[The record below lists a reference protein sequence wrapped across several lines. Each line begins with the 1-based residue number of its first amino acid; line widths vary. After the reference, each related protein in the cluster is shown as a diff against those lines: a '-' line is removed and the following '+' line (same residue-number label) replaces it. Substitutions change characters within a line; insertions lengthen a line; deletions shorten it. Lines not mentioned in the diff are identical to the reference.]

1 MATGKKLER
10 KAFMSFDKPISGIEI
25 AGTGVIGANWAAQLI
40 QQGVPSVSDADD
52 RATPK
57 QKQDADTLTQIRK
70 GLFAYREIDS
80 KRGNQ
85 VLAHDRTGLRPA
97 LNKLA
102 WILALVLSVV
112 LSAHAQQ
119 TDDVQKQIQQ
129 LKQQYEQTTRELQE
143 RIAALEQQQ
152 KKESETKEDP
162 PRKESGLSA
171 VELAAQDAAKVALGQ
186 SKENQSLQG
195 QVPSAPSYD
204 FLRDADTRMKKL
216 EEQVK
221 SFEFHGYL
229 RSGYGLNSRGGQ
241 QVAFQ
246 APGADAKYRL
256 GNEAETYGELIF
268 VNNWVNPEHDSDK
281 AWIRTEVMI
290 EANTTNSAN
299 FTNFPG
305 EKGNDQ
311 FRFREAFVQAGNV
324 LKSQPNAKFWA
335 GERYYRRYQ
344 AHINDFYLLDMS
356 GYGGGVED
364 LDVKVGKLA
373 VAFLAGARP
382 DITTENG
389 NYAKSNIDVRLY
401 DVNAPGGKLA
411 AWFNYANAKGGTTP
425 NGTVIPTSSGFAFGI
440 AHQKLE
446 WKGGYN
452 WFSVQYGKGAAS
464 NFSTSID
471 DPTPFIKD
479 TKRFRIAE
487 HMLLQTNDKFAIM
500 PVFVYQRT
508 HNGNPKEG
516 WNEWTSF
523 GARPQYFFNDHLSLA
538 FEAGL
543 DRTRSGN
550 GQYDGWL
557 RKFTI
562 APQIG
567 AGRKFFSRPVLR
579 VFLTYASWSDGLRGF
594 VGGIPFRD
602 RTSGFTYGVQ
612 TETWW

>member
-1 MATGKKLER
+1 MKT
-10 KAFMSFDKPISGIEI
+10 MSNDSEASSVESLTRASTQRDYLVSAEKPIC
-25 AGTGVIGANWAAQLI
+25 L
-40 QQGVPSVSDADD
+40 
-52 RATPK
+52 TPALK
-57 QKQDADTLTQIRK
+57 KISWIL
-70 GLFAYREIDS
+70 
-80 KRGNQ
+80 
-85 VLAHDRTGLRPA
+85 VLAFA
-97 LNKLA
+97 M
-102 WILALVLSVV
+102 VLP
-112 LSAHAQQ
+112 AHAQQ
-119 TDDVQKQIQQ
+119 TDDMQKQIQQ
-129 LKQQYEQTTRELQE
+129 LKQQYEQTTRELLE

-152 KKESETKEDP
+152 KKESETRENP
-162 PRKESGLSA
+162 PKTEGVVSA
-171 VELAAQDAAKVALGQ
+171 VELAAQDAAKAAFGQ
-186 SKENQSLQG
+186 SKENQALQG
-195 QVPSAPSYD
+195 QVPAAPSYE
-204 FLRDADTRMKKL
+204 FLRDADTRIKAL
-216 EEQVK
+216 EAELK
-221 SFEFHGYL
+221 TFEFHGYF

-268 VNNWVNPEHDSDK
+268 VNNWVNPEHDRDK
-281 AWIRTEVMI
+281 AWIKTEVMI
-290 EANTTNSAN
+290 EANTTNSASYA
-299 FTNFPG
+299 NFPG

-311 FRFREAFVQAGNV
+311 FRFREAFVQAGNIFE
-324 LKSQPNAKFWA
+324 SQPNAKFWA

-344 AHINDFYLLDMS
+344 AHINDFYILDMS

-401 DVNAPGGKLA
+401 DMKAPGGKLSG
-411 AWFNYANAKGGTTP
+411 WFNYARAKGGTTP
-425 NGTVIPTSSGFAFGI
+425 DGAVIPSSNGYAFGI
-440 AHQKLE
+440 AHQRLE

-471 DPTPFIKD
+471 DPTPFIND

-487 HMLLQTNDKFAIM
+487 HLLIQTNDKFAIQ

-508 HNGNPKEG
+508 QNGNPREG
-516 WNEWTSF
+516 WNDWISL

-538 FEAGL
+538 VEAGF
-543 DRTRSGN
+543 DRTKSGN
-550 GQYDGWL
+550 GQFDGWL
-557 RKFTI
+557 RKITI

-579 VFLTYASWSDGLRGF
+579 LFVTYSSWSDGLRGF
-594 VGGIPFRD
+594 VGGVPFRD
-602 RTSGFTYGVQ
+602 KTSGFTFGVQ
-612 TETWW
+612 TESWW